1 MGSLITI
8 FIVAIGDDWNYV
20 MYDHYRA
27 ILKQSKVQAYICIGF
42 FFIMFIILNML
53 LLNLFLAIL
62 LETYGKTDED
72 EMCDEFDA
80 GEDEEDI
87 GPLYIWLHMTKYS
100 I

>member
-1 MGSLITI
+1 
-8 FIVAIGDDWNYV
+8 
-20 MYDHYRA
+20 
-27 ILKQSKVQAYICIGF
+27 
-42 FFIMFIILNML
+42 MFIILNML